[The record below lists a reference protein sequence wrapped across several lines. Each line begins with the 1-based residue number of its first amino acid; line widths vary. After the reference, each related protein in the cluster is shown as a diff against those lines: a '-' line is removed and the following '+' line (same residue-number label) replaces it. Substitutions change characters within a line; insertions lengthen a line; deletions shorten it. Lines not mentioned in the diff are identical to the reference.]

1 MITSTKCYVPVV
13 TLSVNDNIKVLE
25 NMKHGF
31 KRKSSWNKCK
41 SEITTHPKN
50 NNLDYL
56 IDPTFKNINRLFA
69 FSFKNSNNDPTRDSS
84 EKYYLPLVEIKDFN
98 ALINNEPFFDQ
109 PVKNKPE
116 AYQKLI
122 KMSRNDDYITGNL
135 LDYFHHR
142 KYYKLVGRDLSRLK
156 KYTHCSTD

>member
-13 TLSVNDNIKVLE
+13 TLSVNNNIKVLE

-31 KRKSSWNKCK
+31 KRKISWNKCK

-69 FSFKNSNNDPTRDSS
+69 FSFKNSNNDPTRDSF

-109 PVKNKPE
+109 PVKKNQRPIKNLSKCQE
-116 AYQKLI
+116 MMTLQQEIYWTICIIENIINSLVEIYQDK
-122 KMSRNDDYITGNL
+122 T
-135 LDYFHHR
+135 
-142 KYYKLVGRDLSRLK
+142 KYN
-156 KYTHCSTD
+156 HCSTN